1 MINDFNSGTVGWTD
15 WNILLNENG
24 GPNHVQNFCFAPIH
38 ADTQNN
44 ELIYTPTYYYIGH
57 FSKFIEPGAKRVSTT
72 VSRSTLESTSFQNPS
87 GEIVTVVMNR
97 TDEAIPFKLIV
108 DDVEIALEIVPHA
121 MHTLVY

>member
-1 MINDFNSGTVGWTD
+1 M
-15 WNILLNENG
+15 
-24 GPNHVQNFCFAPIH
+24 
-38 ADTQNN
+38 
-44 ELIYTPTYYYIGH
+44 
-57 FSKFIEPGAKRVSTT
+57 STT